1 MTNNKKSI
9 LQLNLDLM
17 QRKNTYLYFENI
29 IIMLESILLFVPL
42 ISVIIVSGLLVFAFI
57 NFSIARKNMQRQ
69 SEQQIANLKIQN
81 EQEIYSR
88 IIEARLKLENTEEFT
103 KMASESAVF
112 RERFA
117 LVDSP
122 SEYYTIVSFLD
133 LFEYVFRLN
142 EMQMIDKIVWKRWK
156 VLTETIMTIPKFR
169 SIWIKTK
176 ESHPDK
182 DFGEFIDSLIVQK

>member
-1 MTNNKKSI
+1 MLELI
-9 LQLNLDLM
+9 LQ
-17 QRKNTYLYFENI
+17 
-29 IIMLESILLFVPL
+29 FVPL
-42 ISVIIVSGLLVFAFI
+42 ISVIIVSGLLVFAFV
-57 NFSIARKNMQRQ
+57 NFSITRKNMQRQ
-69 SEQQIANLKIQN
+69 SEQQITNLKIQN

-103 KMASESAVF
+103 KMASESEVF

-142 EMQMIDKIVWKRWK
+142 EIQMIDKIVWKRWK

-182 DFGEFIDSLIVQK
+182 NFGEFIDSLLVQK

>member
-1 MTNNKKSI
+1 MLELI
-9 LQLNLDLM
+9 LQ
-17 QRKNTYLYFENI
+17 
-29 IIMLESILLFVPL
+29 FVPL
-42 ISVIIVSGLLVFAFI
+42 ISVIIVSGLLVFAFV
-57 NFSIARKNMQRQ
+57 NFSITRKNMQRQ
-69 SEQQIANLKIQN
+69 SEQQITNLKIQN

-103 KMASESAVF
+103 KMASESEVF

-133 LFEYVFRLN
+133 LFEYVFRLD
-142 EMQMIDKIVWKRWK
+142 EMQMIDKTVWKRWK

-169 SIWIKTK
+169 SIWLKTK

-182 DFGEFIDSLIVQK
+182 NFGEFIDSLLVQK

>member
-1 MTNNKKSI
+1 
-9 LQLNLDLM
+9 
-17 QRKNTYLYFENI
+17 
-29 IIMLESILLFVPL
+29 MLESILQFVPL

-57 NFSIARKNMQRQ
+57 NFSITRKNIQRQ

-81 EQEIYSR
+81 EQEIYSK
-88 IIEARLKLENTEEFT
+88 IIEARLKLQNTKEFT
-103 KMASESAVF
+103 KMASESDVF

-142 EMQMIDKIVWKRWK
+142 ETQMMDEIVWKRWK
-156 VLTETIMTIPKFR
+156 VLTETIMTIPKFK

-176 ESHPDK
+176 QSHPDK
-182 DFGEFIDSLIVQK
+182 DFGEFIDSLLVQK

>member
-1 MTNNKKSI
+1 
-9 LQLNLDLM
+9 
-17 QRKNTYLYFENI
+17 
-29 IIMLESILLFVPL
+29 MLESILQFVPL
-42 ISVIIVSGLLVFAFI
+42 ISVAIVSGLLVFAFI
-57 NFSIARKNMQRQ
+57 NFSISRKNMQRQ

-103 KMASESAVF
+103 KMASESNVF

-142 EMQMIDKIVWKRWK
+142 EMQMIDKTLWKRWK

-182 DFGEFIDSLIVQK
+182 NFGEFIDSLLAQK

>member
-1 MTNNKKSI
+1 MLELI
-9 LQLNLDLM
+9 LQ
-17 QRKNTYLYFENI
+17 
-29 IIMLESILLFVPL
+29 FVPL
-42 ISVIIVSGLLVFAFI
+42 ISVIIVSGLLVFAFV
-57 NFSIARKNMQRQ
+57 NFSITRKNMQRQ
-69 SEQQIANLKIQN
+69 SEQQITNLKIQN

-103 KMASESAVF
+103 KMASESEVF

-133 LFEYVFRLN
+133 LFEYVFRLD
-142 EMQMIDKIVWKRWK
+142 EMQMIDKTVWKRWK

-182 DFGEFIDSLIVQK
+182 NFGEFIDSLLVQN

>member
-1 MTNNKKSI
+1 
-9 LQLNLDLM
+9 
-17 QRKNTYLYFENI
+17 
-29 IIMLESILLFVPL
+29 MLESILQFVPL
-42 ISVIIVSGLLVFAFI
+42 MSIIIVSGLLVFAFI
-57 NFSIARKNMQRQ
+57 NFSITRKNMQRQ
-69 SEQQIANLKIQN
+69 SEQQITNLKIQN

-103 KMASESAVF
+103 KMASESNIF

-142 EMQMIDKIVWKRWK
+142 ETQMIDGIVWKRWI

-169 SIWIKTK
+169 SIWLKTK

-182 DFGEFIDSLIVQK
+182 DFREFIDSLLVKK

>member
-1 MTNNKKSI
+1 
-9 LQLNLDLM
+9 
-17 QRKNTYLYFENI
+17 
-29 IIMLESILLFVPL
+29 MLESILQFVPL
-42 ISVIIVSGLLVFAFI
+42 MSIIIVSGLLVFAFI
-57 NFSIARKNMQRQ
+57 NFSITRKNMQRQ
-69 SEQQIANLKIQN
+69 SEQQITNLKIQN

-103 KMASESAVF
+103 KMASESDVF

-142 EMQMIDKIVWKRWK
+142 ETQMIDEIVWKRWK

-169 SIWIKTK
+169 SIWLKTK

-182 DFGEFIDSLIVQK
+182 DFGEFIDSLLVQK

>member
-1 MTNNKKSI
+1 
-9 LQLNLDLM
+9 
-17 QRKNTYLYFENI
+17 
-29 IIMLESILLFVPL
+29 MLELILPFVPL
-42 ISVIIVSGLLVFAFI
+42 ISVTIVSGLLVFAFI

-69 SEQQIANLKIQN
+69 TEQQIANLKIQY
-81 EQEIYSR
+81 EQQIYSR

-103 KMASESAVF
+103 KMARESNVF

-122 SEYYTIVSFLD
+122 AEYYTIVSFLD
-133 LFEYVFRLN
+133 LFEYVFHLN
-142 EMQMIDKIVWKRWK
+142 KMQMINETVWKRWK

-169 SIWIKTK
+169 RIWMKTK

-182 DFGEFIDSLIVQK
+182 DFGEVIDSLLVQK

>member
-1 MTNNKKSI
+1 MLELI
-9 LQLNLDLM
+9 LQ
-17 QRKNTYLYFENI
+17 
-29 IIMLESILLFVPL
+29 FVPL

-69 SEQQIANLKIQN
+69 TEQQIANLKIQY
-81 EQEIYSR
+81 EQQIYSR

-103 KMASESAVF
+103 KMARESNVF

-133 LFEYVFRLN
+133 LFEYVFHLN
-142 EMQMIDKIVWKRWK
+142 KMQMIDETVWKRWK

-169 SIWIKTK
+169 RIWMKTK
-176 ESHPDK
+176 ESHPDR
-182 DFGEFIDSLIVQK
+182 DFGEFIDSLLVQK

>member
-1 MTNNKKSI
+1 MLELI
-9 LQLNLDLM
+9 LQ
-17 QRKNTYLYFENI
+17 
-29 IIMLESILLFVPL
+29 FVPL
-42 ISVIIVSGLLVFAFI
+42 ISVIIVSGLLVFAFV
-57 NFSIARKNMQRQ
+57 NFSITRKNMQRQ
-69 SEQQIANLKIQN
+69 SEQQVTNLKIQN

-103 KMASESAVF
+103 KMASESEVF

-133 LFEYVFRLN
+133 LFEYVFHLD
-142 EMQMIDKIVWKRWK
+142 EMQMIDKTVWKRWK

-169 SIWIKTK
+169 SIWLKTK

-182 DFGEFIDSLIVQK
+182 NFGEFIDSLLVQK

>member
-1 MTNNKKSI
+1 MV
-9 LQLNLDLM
+9 
-17 QRKNTYLYFENI
+17 
-29 IIMLESILLFVPL
+29 ESILSFVPL
-42 ISVIIVSGLLVFAFI
+42 ISVIIVSGLLIFAFI
-57 NFSIARKNMQRQ
+57 NFSITRKNMQRQ

-103 KMASESAVF
+103 KMASESDVF

-182 DFGEFIDSLIVQK
+182 DLREFIDSLIAQK

>member
-1 MTNNKKSI
+1 
-9 LQLNLDLM
+9 
-17 QRKNTYLYFENI
+17 
-29 IIMLESILLFVPL
+29 MLESILLFVPL
-42 ISVIIVSGLLVFAFI
+42 ISVAIVSGLLVFAFI

-69 SEQQIANLKIQN
+69 SEQQITNLKIQN

-103 KMASESAVF
+103 KMASESDVF
-112 RERFA
+112 KERFA

-169 SIWIKTK
+169 RIWIKTK

-182 DFGEFIDSLIVQK
+182 NFGEFIDSLLVQI

>member
-1 MTNNKKSI
+1 MLELI
-9 LQLNLDLM
+9 LQ
-17 QRKNTYLYFENI
+17 
-29 IIMLESILLFVPL
+29 FVPL
-42 ISVIIVSGLLVFAFI
+42 ISVIIVSGLLVFAFV
-57 NFSIARKNMQRQ
+57 NFSITRKNMQRQ
-69 SEQQIANLKIQN
+69 SEQQITNLKIQN

-103 KMASESAVF
+103 KMASESEVF

-142 EMQMIDKIVWKRWK
+142 EIQMIDKIVWKRWK

-182 DFGEFIDSLIVQK
+182 NFGEFIDSLLIQK

>member
-1 MTNNKKSI
+1 
-9 LQLNLDLM
+9 
-17 QRKNTYLYFENI
+17 
-29 IIMLESILLFVPL
+29 
-42 ISVIIVSGLLVFAFI
+42 
-57 NFSIARKNMQRQ
+57 MQRQ
-69 SEQQIANLKIQN
+69 SEQQIVNLKIKN

-88 IIEARLKLENTEEFT
+88 IIEVRLKLENTEEFT
-103 KMASESAVF
+103 KMASESEVF

-142 EMQMIDKIVWKRWK
+142 EMKMIDKIVWKRWK

-169 SIWIKTK
+169 SIWMKTK

-182 DFGEFIDSLIVQK
+182 GFEEFIDSLIV

>member
-1 MTNNKKSI
+1 
-9 LQLNLDLM
+9 
-17 QRKNTYLYFENI
+17 
-29 IIMLESILLFVPL
+29 MLESILQFVPL
-42 ISVIIVSGLLVFAFI
+42 MSIIIVSGLLVFAFI
-57 NFSIARKNMQRQ
+57 NFSIIRKIIQRQ
-69 SEQQIANLKIQN
+69 SEQQITNLKIQN

-103 KMASESAVF
+103 KMASESNIF

-142 EMQMIDKIVWKRWK
+142 ETQMIDGIVWKRWI

-169 SIWIKTK
+169 SIWLKTK

-182 DFGEFIDSLIVQK
+182 DFGEFIDSLLVQK

>member
-1 MTNNKKSI
+1 
-9 LQLNLDLM
+9 
-17 QRKNTYLYFENI
+17 
-29 IIMLESILLFVPL
+29 MLESILQFVPL
-42 ISVIIVSGLLVFAFI
+42 ISIIIVSGLLVFAFI
-57 NFSIARKNMQRQ
+57 NFSITRKNMHRQ

-88 IIEARLKLENTEEFT
+88 IIEARLKLENTKEFT
-103 KMASESAVF
+103 KMASESDVF
-112 RERFA
+112 MERFA

-142 EMQMIDKIVWKRWK
+142 ETQMIDEIVWKRWT

-169 SIWIKTK
+169 TIWIKTK

-182 DFGEFIDSLIVQK
+182 NFGEFIDSLLVQNRIKS